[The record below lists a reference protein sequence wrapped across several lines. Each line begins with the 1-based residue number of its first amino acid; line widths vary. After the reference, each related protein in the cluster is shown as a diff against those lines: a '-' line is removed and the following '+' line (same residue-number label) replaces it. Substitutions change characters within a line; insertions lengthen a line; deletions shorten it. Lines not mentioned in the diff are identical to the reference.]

1 MCRNLSCRCSPAS
14 TKKRDEF
21 STSDSIC
28 YKCFSKMESKSI
40 EEEQRIRVGIK
51 AHKILLIQL
60 HPTERLIRLFHFPEA
75 PHFQV
80 FPEVFICLYFTTY
93 KQIMLYHN
101 APSILYHH
109 IFMRNNIPTVHMLL
123 LKTHYPD
130 PSKYHFLCYSLRI
143 CLVLQL

>member
-1 MCRNLSCRCSPAS
+1 MLS

-60 HPTERLIRLFHFPEA
+60 HDIITIVNVVMILNIVIE
-75 PHFQV
+75 
-80 FPEVFICLYFTTY
+80 
-93 KQIMLYHN
+93 N
-101 APSILYHH
+101 SIQQ
-109 IFMRNNIPTVHMLL
+109 RG
-123 LKTHYPD
+123 
-130 PSKYHFLCYSLRI
+130 
-143 CLVLQL
+143 